1 MKRKILKLALIGFV
15 LGMMIGNLISF
26 LSADHSV
33 KPLVIVS
40 PVLIQRTGS
49 VKAAM
54 IVNTL
59 LSGILGAVS
68 MAGAIFH
75 DPEEFDW
82 GMTKAAVLHF
92 LLILAVNVPIALYC
106 GWIKPGFLN
115 LLIWVSIMAFSYFIV
130 WLIMYFRYRKETE
143 ELNRMLEQNQNSEDR
158 TKTSK
163 S

>member
-1 MKRKILKLALIGFV
+1 
-15 LGMMIGNLISF
+15 
-26 LSADHSV
+26 
-33 KPLVIVS
+33 
-40 PVLIQRTGS
+40 
-49 VKAAM
+49 
-54 IVNTL
+54 
-59 LSGILGAVS
+59 
-68 MAGAIFH
+68 
-75 DPEEFDW
+75 
-82 GMTKAAVLHF
+82 MTKAAVLHF